1 METGARARG
10 LAGCARES
18 AHGDGVSGRS
28 IAAAKVRSSYTRT
41 TARSGRAPQPR
52 DLPLRIPAKMI
63 RGGARCAILIASR
76 QNIKNRANPL
86 TTNEKT
92 FSNKIIHFTKATG
105 RCISETEA
113 ALFSPA
119 KIKAA
124 PKDKACD
131 RLYRGDV

>member
-1 METGARARG
+1 METGARAWG

-92 FSNKIIHFTKATG
+92 FSNRWFFGHFGAN
-105 RCISETEA
+105 
-113 ALFSPA
+113 
-119 KIKAA
+119 AA
-124 PKDKACD
+124 PHQSQLTNRVISIRYK
-131 RLYRGDV
+131 